1 MRETAGPERSG
12 RAPAERAAGAQEAQ
26 MEPLGTSGAEEAL
39 NQGRERGW
47 CGGRSESLLD
57 KLCKSQ
63 PPITSV
69 LSAVK
74 WE

>member
-1 MRETAGPERSG
+1 MHETAGQGTCRKGSWGPGGSEL
-12 RAPAERAAGAQEAQ
+12 
-26 MEPLGTSGAEEAL
+26 EPLGTSGAEEAL
-39 NQGRERGW
+39 NQGREWGW